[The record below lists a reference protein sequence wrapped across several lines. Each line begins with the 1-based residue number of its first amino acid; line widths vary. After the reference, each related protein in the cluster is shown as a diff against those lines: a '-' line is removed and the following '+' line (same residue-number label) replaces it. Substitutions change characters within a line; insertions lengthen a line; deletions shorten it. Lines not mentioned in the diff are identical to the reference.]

1 MSRRLCWRVVLAIGS
16 LSVQALANPDAG
28 APAAKNAAAGGA
40 GSRDDSVPS
49 AATGADGGTASGVDS
64 VSSADAEADGG
75 SQADALSAEEA
86 AEIQRALQA
95 DAQAAA
101 ASEPPP
107 GPQPAQGLAG
117 VIQSLNPDLSFIA
130 DLALAVFSEE
140 NLQTGGHDPTRT
152 GFNLQQLELAVGAS
166 VDPYFRFDANLVF
179 SQEGVEIEEVYAT
192 TLALPYGLQGRV
204 GQFLTRFGRQNGTH
218 PHSWDFVDQH
228 FALGRIFG
236 AENNRGLGTELSYLT
251 PLPWYVEV
259 SGSITEAG
267 GEATARSFYGPRDLG
282 VSSPLHFQSTGAIKQ
297 FFEPSE
303 AFSILWGLSAATG
316 PNSTGRGNRTDVYGT
331 DLYLK
336 YRPLIAGET
345 TIVSLQTEWF
355 LRRRQIPHQLLS
367 DLSGYATLFWRF
379 EQRWGTALR
388 YEYGSPALLED
399 GTAAAERD
407 PLDPEWNADRHR
419 VSANLTFWPTEF
431 SRLRAQVSADF
442 PRWRPTPIYAAFLA
456 MEFSIGAHAAHKF

>member
-1 MSRRLCWRVVLAIGS
+1 MNRFASWPLLLATVF
-16 LSVQALANPDAG
+16 LSGLAAANPEAG
-28 APAAKNAAAGGA
+28 TLDVTAA
-40 GSRDDSVPS
+40 VE
-49 AATGADGGTASGVDS
+49 TEADGGTGSQEDTV
-64 VSSADAEADGG
+64 SAD
-75 SQADALSAEEA
+75 EA
-86 AEIQRALQA
+86 AEIQRALQS
-95 DAQAAA
+95 DAQATP
-101 ASEPPP
+101 ASGPTPSPP
-107 GPQPAQGLAG
+107 PAQGLAG
-117 VIQSLNPDLSFIA
+117 VFQSMNPDLSFIS
-130 DLALAVFSEE
+130 DVALAVFSDE

-179 SQEGVEIEEVYAT
+179 FQEGVEIEEVYAT

-218 PHSWDFVDQH
+218 VHTWDFVDQH

-236 AENNRGLGTELSYLT
+236 AEGNRGLGTELSYLT

-259 SGSITEAG
+259 SGSLTEAG
-267 GEATARSFYGPRDLG
+267 GEATARSFYGSQDLG

-303 AFSILWGLSAATG
+303 AFSVLWGLSAATG
-316 PNSTGRGNRTDVYGT
+316 PNSSGRGNRTDVWGT

-336 YRPLIAGET
+336 YRPLTSGDP

-355 LRRRQIPHQLLS
+355 YRRRQLPHDLLS

-379 EQRWGTALR
+379 DQRWGTALR
-388 YEYGSPALLED
+388 YEYGSPALLLD
-399 GTAAAERD
+399 GAVAAERD
-407 PLDPEWNADRHR
+407 SLDPEWTADRHR
-419 VSANLTFWPTEF
+419 VSANVTFWPTEF

-442 PRWRPTPIYAAFLA
+442 PRWRSTPIYAAFLA
-456 MEFSIGAHAAHKF
+456 MEFSVGAHAAHKF